1 MTQVFYYRE
10 PRLSLTSAG
19 EFFARLMSYSAYAVS
34 ALAGGLFVLS
44 DLAYLRSLGVFT
56 ALFLLDR
63 LLHMG
68 QGEKTLA
75 ELKGERVNIAEA
87 TTPAVFRV
95 VNYAL
100 RRSLALGEEFR
111 LALLLELVERREIKE
126 SLRRLSVDPA
136 VFAERVGK
144 HLAVSAGTT
153 GLNKKENLL
162 LAETLMVSAYHV
174 ARDTDERFVEPRNLF
189 AALTAV
195 GGGSLA
201 SIFEFF
207 NLSTED
213 VTEAIIFGRWA
224 KRFSRIRRVPA
235 VLGGF
240 AHRPR
245 FLRRRVMNRAWTARP
260 TPTLDQFGTDLTDLA
275 RAEAVGLLVGHQ
287 VEFGRLLAA
296 ISRPGKPNALLVGA
310 PGMGKS
316 TIIAHLAFR
325 IIKDEVP
332 PALFDKRLVSLE
344 IADLVANATPEVLS
358 GRLQKIVEEIL
369 LAGNIVL
376 VIDNAHNLFRTGDAK
391 KLSAIDLLLPL
402 VKNDVIPVIADTF
415 PKEFKQYIEPRSDF
429 LEQFEV
435 IPVEEITEAEAAR
448 VLVYTSIIL
457 EREFKI
463 SITFRAVR
471 KAVDLAHRYLRANP
485 LPGSALDLLKQSL
498 AKAHEE
504 KAKILDESYVVA
516 AAQMQ
521 TKVPIAS
528 AGVMETEKLLNLERT
543 IHERLVNQDTA
554 VGDVARALREYR
566 SGLARKGGP
575 IATFL
580 FVGPTGVG
588 KTELAKLLAQANF
601 GSKERMHRFDMSE
614 YQDKQSI
621 FRLIGTPDG
630 ERTGSLTDAVLA
642 EPYSLVLLDE
652 FEKAHPDLLNLFLQ
666 VFDDGRLT
674 DSLGRTANFENTII
688 IATSNAHS
696 VFIKEQIEA
705 GRTVPDI
712 AEELEKKLT
721 DYFKPELI
729 NRFSD
734 IIVFRNLSMEEIRTV
749 AGFLVK
755 EVVDLLSDTHGV
767 TLAVEESAIREITR
781 LGYSPVFGARPLRQ
795 VISEKVKGVL
805 AEKILRKELPR
816 GSTVTFTFEGGE
828 FRFSMKK

>member
-1 MTQVFYYRE
+1 MTQTFYYRE

-19 EFFARLMSYSAYAVS
+19 EFFVRLASYCAYLIA
-34 ALAGGLFVLS
+34 ALAGGLFILS
-44 DLAYLRSLGVFT
+44 DLPYLRSLGVFT
-56 ALFLLDR
+56 AFFLVDR
-63 LLHMG
+63 LLHVG
-68 QGEKTLA
+68 EGEKTLT
-75 ELKGERVNIAEA
+75 ELKGERVNVAEA
-87 TTPAVFRV
+87 VTPAAFRA
-95 VNYAL
+95 VNYAS
-100 RRSLALGEEFR
+100 RKSLALREGFH
-111 LALLLELVERREIKE
+111 LTLLRELTEQREIKE

-136 VFAERVGK
+136 MFAERVEK
-144 HLAVSAGTT
+144 YLAESVSAEAPEKG
-153 GLNKKENLL
+153 ELL
-162 LAETLMVSAYHV
+162 KLVETLMVSAYHM
-174 ARDTDERFVEPRNLF
+174 ACATDERFIEPRNLF
-189 AALTAV
+189 AALTAIREP
-195 GGGSLA
+195 SLA

-213 VTEAIIFGRWA
+213 VTEAVIFGRWA
-224 KRFSRIRRVPA
+224 KRLSRLRRVPA

-240 AHRPR
+240 AYRPH

-260 TPTLDQFGTDLTDLA
+260 TPTLDQFSTDLTNLA

-287 VEFGRLLAA
+287 VEFKRLLSA
-296 ISRPGKPNALLVGA
+296 ISRLGKPNALLVGA
-310 PGMGKS
+310 PGIGKS

-344 IADLVANATPEVLS
+344 ISDLVANATPEVLS
-358 GRLQKIVEEIL
+358 GRLQKIVEEII
-369 LAGNIVL
+369 LAGNIML
-376 VIDNAHNLFRTGDAK
+376 VINNAHNLFRTGDAK
-391 KLSAIDLLLPL
+391 KLSAIDLFLPL
-402 VKNDVIPVIADTF
+402 VKNDAVPVIAATF

-435 IPVEEITEAEAAR
+435 IPVEEITEAEAVR
-448 VLVYTSIIL
+448 ILVYTSIIL

-471 KAVDLAHRYLRANP
+471 KAVELAHRYLRTNP
-485 LPGSALDLLKQSL
+485 LPGSALELLKQSL
-498 AKAHEE
+498 AGAREE
-504 KAKILDESYVVA
+504 KAKILDEGYVVA
-516 AAQMQ
+516 AAQTQ

-528 AGVMETEKLLNLERT
+528 AGVVETEKLLNLERT

-601 GSKERMHRFDMSE
+601 GAKERMHRFDMSE

-630 ERTGSLTDAVLA
+630 ERTGVLTDAVLA
-642 EPYSLVLLDE
+642 EPYSLILLDE

-674 DSLGRTANFENTII
+674 DSLGRTVNFENTII
-688 IATSNAHS
+688 IATSNANS
-696 VFIKEQIEA
+696 QFIKEQIEQ

-712 AEELEKKLT
+712 AEELKKKLT

-734 IIVFRNLSMEEIRTV
+734 IIVFRNLSVEEIYTV
-749 AGFLVK
+749 TGFLVK
-755 EVVDLLSDTHGV
+755 EVADLLSDSHGV

-795 VISEKVKGVL
+795 VISEKVRGVL
-805 AEKILRKELPR
+805 AERILRKELKR
-816 GSTVTFTFEGGE
+816 GSTVTISFGGGE
-828 FRFSMKK
+828 FQFAVKE

>member
-1 MTQVFYYRE
+1 MTQIFYYRE
-10 PRLSLTSAG
+10 PRLSLSSTG
-19 EFFARLMSYSAYAVS
+19 EFFVRLASYCAYLVVV
-34 ALAGGLFVLS
+34 LAGGLFVLS
-44 DLAYLRSLGVFT
+44 DLSYLRSVGVFT
-56 ALFLLDR
+56 ALFLIDR
-63 LLHMG
+63 LFHAG

-75 ELKGERVNIAEA
+75 ELKGERVNVAEA
-87 TTPAVFRV
+87 ATPAVFRT

-100 RRSLALGEEFR
+100 RKSLALREGFHLTLLRE
-111 LALLLELVERREIKE
+111 LAEQREIKE

-136 VFAERVGK
+136 VFAERVEK
-144 HLAVSAGTT
+144 HLAGSVSAAAPE
-153 GLNKKENLL
+153 KEEILKQ
-162 LAETLMVSAYHV
+162 AEALMIGAYHV
-174 ARDTDERFVEPRNLF
+174 ARATDERFIEPRNLF

-195 GGGSLA
+195 GEPSLA
-201 SIFEFF
+201 PIFDFF
-207 NLSTED
+207 NISTED
-213 VTEAIIFGRWA
+213 VTEAVIFGRWA
-224 KRFSRIRRVPA
+224 KRFSRLRRIPA

-240 AHRPR
+240 AHRPH

-260 TPTLDQFGTDLTDLA
+260 TPTLDQFSTDLTDLA
-275 RAEAVGLLVGHQ
+275 RAEAVGFLVGHQ
-287 VEFGRLLAA
+287 SEFERLLSA
-296 ISRPGKPNALLVGA
+296 ISRTGKPNALLVGA
-310 PGMGKS
+310 PGIGKS

-358 GRLQKIVEEIL
+358 GRLQKIVEEIV
-369 LAGNIVL
+369 LAGNIML
-376 VIDNAHNLFRTGDAK
+376 VIDSAHNLFRTGDAK

-402 VKNDVIPVIADTF
+402 VKNDAVPIIADTF
-415 PKEFKQYIEPRSDF
+415 PKEFKQYIESRSDF

-471 KAVDLAHRYLRANP
+471 KAVELAHRYLRTNP
-485 LPGSALDLLKQSL
+485 LPGSALELLKQSL
-498 AKAHEE
+498 AKARGE
-504 KAKILDESYVVA
+504 KAKILDENHVTA
-516 AAQMQ
+516 AAQVQ
-521 TKVPIAS
+521 TKVPITS

-543 IHERLVNQDTA
+543 IHERLVNQNTA

-566 SGLARKGGP
+566 SGLARRGGP

-601 GSKERMHRFDMSE
+601 GAKERMHRFDMSE

-630 ERTGSLTDAVLA
+630 ERTGALTDAVLA
-642 EPYSLVLLDE
+642 EPYSLILLDE

-674 DSLGRTANFENTII
+674 DSLGRTVNFENTII

-696 VFIKEQIEA
+696 IFIKEQVEA
-705 GRTVPDI
+705 GRTVPEI
-712 AEELEKKLT
+712 AEELKRKLT

-734 IIVFRNLSMEEIRTV
+734 IIVFRALTIEEIHIVT
-749 AGFLVK
+749 GFLVK
-755 EVVDLLSDTHGV
+755 EVVDLLSGTHGV

-805 AEKILRKELPR
+805 AEKILRKELKR
-816 GSTVTFTFEGGE
+816 GSTIAVAFEGGE
-828 FRFSMKK
+828 FRFAVKE